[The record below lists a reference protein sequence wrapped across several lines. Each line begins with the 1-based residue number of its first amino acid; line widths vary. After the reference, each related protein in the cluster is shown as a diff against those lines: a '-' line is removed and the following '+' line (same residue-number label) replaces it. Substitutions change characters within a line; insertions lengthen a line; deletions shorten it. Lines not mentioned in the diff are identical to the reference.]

1 MKKAAI
7 VLPTYNEAHNIE
19 KLINQIFGIA
29 DTIDNWEI
37 HIVVVDSDS
46 PDHTGKIVEDL
57 SVSNRKK
64 YKNLHVIHTK
74 KEGLGKAYIEGF
86 QMSLEKIKPF
96 VLFEMDA
103 DLSHDP
109 KKIPEFLKKIEKGAD
124 FVIGSRYR
132 PGGSIPADWGFHR
145 KVFSFFA
152 NWFIRIGYMK
162 FRITDWTTGY
172 RAIKAWVLRDTLS
185 KLEGYTGY
193 VFQVALLDNAIL
205 SKARIEEVPINF
217 KDRKEGVSKI
227 NSLEYIIQ
235 TFLYVLQN
243 SPFIKFCVVGGIG
256 FIVDFSLAYLFI
268 HSFNIQKVLSNM
280 MSAEIAIISN
290 FMLNNY
296 WSFAHKKIKKSTSL
310 IFSLL
315 KFNLVS
321 SGSVIIQGVGMW
333 LALAVFGDHSIL
345 LNSLEIHT
353 WILYKIVI
361 IIFIVIPYSYFFY
374 NKFVWKDN

>member
-1 MKKAAI
+1 MKKAVI
-7 VLPTYNEAHNIE
+7 VLPTYNEAHNIT
-19 KLINQIFGIA
+19 KLINQIFDIAEGIP
-29 DTIDNWEI
+29 NWEI

-57 SVSNRKK
+57 YNSDKKK
-64 YKNLHVIHTK
+64 YRNLHVIHTR

-86 QMSLEKIKPF
+86 QTSLEKLKPY

-109 KKIPEFLKKIEKGAD
+109 KKIPEFLKAIERGAD

-132 PGGSIPADWGFHR
+132 PGGSIPADWGLHR

-172 RAIKAWVLRDTLS
+172 RAIKAWVLRDNLA

-205 SKARIEEVPINF
+205 SKARIGEVPINF

-235 TFLYVLQN
+235 TFIYVIQH
-243 SPFIKFCVVGGIG
+243 SPFVKFCVVGGIG

-268 HSFNIQKVLSNM
+268 HSFNISKVLSNM

-296 WSFAHKKIKKSTSL
+296 WSFAHKRIRRSTSL
-310 IFSLL
+310 LFSLL

-321 SGSVIIQGVGMW
+321 SGSVVIQGVGMW
-333 LALAVFGDHSIL
+333 LALTIFGDRVLHLS
-345 LNSLEIHT
+345 SLELHT
-353 WILYKIVI
+353 WIIYKILI
-361 IIFIVIPYSYFFY
+361 IILVVIPYSYFFY
-374 NKFVWKDN
+374 NKIVWKDN

>member
-1 MKKAAI
+1 MKKAVI
-7 VLPTYNEAHNIE
+7 VLPTYNEAHNIRT
-19 KLINQIFGIA
+19 LINQIFDIA
-29 DTIDNWEI
+29 TTIEKWEI

-57 SVSNRKK
+57 YTSNKKK
-64 YKNLHVIHTK
+64 YKNLHIIHTK

-86 QMSLEKIKPF
+86 QISLEKIKPF

-109 KKIPEFLKKIEKGAD
+109 KKIPEFLNEIEKGAD

-132 PGGSIPADWGFHR
+132 PGGSIPSDWGIHR
-145 KVFSFFA
+145 KIFSFAA

-172 RAIKAWVLRDTLS
+172 RAIKAWVLRDNLS

-193 VFQVALLDNAIL
+193 VFQVALLDNAVL

-227 NSLEYIIQ
+227 NSFEYIIQ
-235 TFLYVLQN
+235 TFIYVLQH
-243 SPFIKFCVVGGIG
+243 SPFVKFCVVGGIG
-256 FIVDFSLAYLFI
+256 FIVDFTLAYFFI
-268 HSFNIQKVLSNM
+268 HSLTIPKVLSNM

-296 WSFAHKKIKKSTSL
+296 WSFAHKRIRRSTSL
-310 IFSLL
+310 LFSLL

-333 LALAVFGDHSIL
+333 LALTIFGDHVLHIS
-345 LNSLEIHT
+345 SLEFHS
-353 WILYKIVI
+353 WIIYKILI
-361 IIFIVIPYSYFFY
+361 IILVVIPYSYFFY
-374 NKFVWKDN
+374 NKIVWKDN

>member
-19 KLINQIFGIA
+19 KLINQIFDIA
-29 DTIDNWEI
+29 SDIQNWDI

-57 SVSNRKK
+57 YNSNKKK
-64 YKNLHVIHTK
+64 YRNLHVIHTK

-86 QMSLEKIKPF
+86 QTSLEKIKPF

-109 KKIPEFLKKIEKGAD
+109 KKIPEFLKEIEKGAD

-132 PGGSIPADWGFHR
+132 PGGSIPSDWGFHR
-145 KVFSFFA
+145 KIFSFFA

-172 RAIKAWVLRDTLS
+172 RAIKAWVLRDTLE

-193 VFQVALLDNAIL
+193 VFQVALLDNAII

-227 NSLEYIIQ
+227 NSFEYIIQ
-235 TFLYVLQN
+235 TFIYVLQH
-243 SPFIKFCVVGGIG
+243 SSFVKFCVVGGIG
-256 FIVDFSLAYLFI
+256 FIVDFSFAYLFI
-268 HSFNIQKVLSNM
+268 HYLNIQKVLSNM

-296 WSFAHKKIKKSTSL
+296 WSFAHKKINKSSSL
-310 IFSLL
+310 LFSLL

-333 LALAVFGDHSIL
+333 LALTLFGDHIL
-345 LNSLEIHT
+345 HINSLELHT
-353 WILYKIVI
+353 WILYKVVI
-361 IIFIVIPYSYFFY
+361 IILIVIPYSYIFY
-374 NKFVWKDN
+374 NKFVWKDK

>member
-1 MKKAAI
+1 MKKAVI
-7 VLPTYNEAHNIE
+7 VLPTYNEAHNIT
-19 KLINQIFGIA
+19 KLINQIFTIAEGIP
-29 DTIDNWEI
+29 NWEI

-57 SVSNRKK
+57 YSSDKKK
-64 YKNLHVIHTK
+64 YHNLHVIHTK

-86 QMSLEKIKPF
+86 QTSLEKLKPY

-109 KKIPEFLKKIEKGAD
+109 KKIPEFLKAIERGAD

-132 PGGSIPADWGFHR
+132 PGGSIPADWGLHR

-172 RAIKAWVLRDTLS
+172 RAIKAWVLRDNLA

-235 TFLYVLQN
+235 TFIYVIQH
-243 SPFIKFCVVGGIG
+243 SPFVKFCVVGGIG

-268 HSFNIQKVLSNM
+268 HSFNISKVLSNM

-296 WSFAHKKIKKSTSL
+296 WSFAHKRIRRSTSL
-310 IFSLL
+310 LFSLL

-321 SGSVIIQGVGMW
+321 SGSVVIQGAGMW
-333 LALAVFGDHSIL
+333 LALTIFGDHVLHLS
-345 LNSLEIHT
+345 SLELHT
-353 WILYKIVI
+353 WIIYKILI
-361 IIFIVIPYSYFFY
+361 IILVVIPYSYFFY
-374 NKFVWKDN
+374 NKIVWKDN